1 MSEHLMTAEDLERV
15 TGFVRYSKQVEWF
28 KRELGVKVARSGDG
42 RPVITWDTFTAIQ
55 KSRAGITAVP
65 VEEERPL
72 LRSQKLR
79 AVT

>member
-1 MSEHLMTAEDLERV
+1 MTDRLMSTADLEGI

-28 KRELGVKVARSGDG
+28 RRELGIKVARRADG
-42 RPVITWDTFTAIQ
+42 SPVITWETFTAIQ
-55 KSRAGITAVP
+55 KKRAGITAAP